1 MIMTT
6 LKLNDFGSFFI
17 DKLNFNLYKNEKSKH
32 EENASA
38 GLNLL
43 DRLKFRSLAFTL
55 INLFI

>member
-1 MIMTT
+1 MTT

-55 INLFI
+55 INLF